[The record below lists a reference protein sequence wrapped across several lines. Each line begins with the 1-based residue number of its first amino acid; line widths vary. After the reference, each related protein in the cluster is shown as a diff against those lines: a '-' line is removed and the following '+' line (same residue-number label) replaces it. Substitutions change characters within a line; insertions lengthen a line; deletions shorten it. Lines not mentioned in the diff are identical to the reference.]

1 MYSGSE
7 GPTRVADST
16 VSGLMGSR
24 GWVRPDQEE
33 IEVIVPKAQLLD
45 SILALPA
52 STAAQQLVNK
62 ARCYS

>member
-1 MYSGSE
+1 M
-7 GPTRVADST
+7 ADST
-16 VSGLMGSR
+16 VSGLMDSR

-33 IEVIVPKAQLLD
+33 IEVIVPKAPPAQLLD

>member
-1 MYSGSE
+1 M
-7 GPTRVADST
+7 ADST